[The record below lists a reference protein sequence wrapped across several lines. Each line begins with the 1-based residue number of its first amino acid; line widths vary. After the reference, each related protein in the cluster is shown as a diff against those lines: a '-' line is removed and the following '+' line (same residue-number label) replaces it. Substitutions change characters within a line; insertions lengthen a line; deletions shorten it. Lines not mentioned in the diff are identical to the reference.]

1 MRRTFPLTLSSI
13 GLVAALWGGAAD
25 RAHAASDG
33 LQRLALVVGNARLG
47 SQRVLDPAPRD
58 VRAVAAALR
67 EAGFLV
73 MQREDLSADAL
84 RADLDEFRSRL
95 APGGIG
101 FIYLSTL
108 GAQLDGQTVLLMRD
122 TRLPDAD
129 DATPAQV
136 AAALRRDAVELVEVL
151 HALSGSTAAAPATG
165 PARGPRA
172 LVLDAAWRHPLLD
185 RLPLPGLA
193 EPTLPAGVVVLSS
206 QANGQVQLVPLVGAL
221 PAAPGAAG
229 AAAQPPRELAA
240 TPLARLLVA
249 RFATPGLS
257 TAAALRAVRQDLIDG
272 TQGRVTPWLG
282 GSTDEQT
289 LFSEP
294 RPVVAVAAASAPAP
308 DTRTRSAGERG
319 ERPVFEPRRNAFG
332 HAEGDTL
339 SFRVIDRLKSDE
351 GEERGLEIV
360 AVEAITAAGG
370 LSANGAALLL
380 DAQGRITRQ
389 PRRDGGTSTFSPAL
403 EIWWAAPA
411 RGQVRPVAFAES
423 IEGPGGGTRVRADWV
438 GSAEVGAPRLL
449 ELPAGSFEVLPITSR
464 GTVSEAQASGARV
477 QRKWSRTAW
486 YAPKLGQPV
495 AIDSEDFDPDGKLL
509 KRERIELVHA
519 QTARDAR

>member
-1 MRRTFPLTLSSI
+1 MRRAFHLTLTSTL
-13 GLVAALWGGAAD
+13 LVAALWGGAAQ
-25 RAHAASDG
+25 AASDG

-73 MQREDLSADAL
+73 MQREDLGADAL

-95 APGGIG
+95 AAGGVG
-101 FIYLSTL
+101 FIYISTL
-108 GAQLDGQTVLLMRD
+108 GAQLDGQTLLLMRD

-129 DATPAQV
+129 DASPAQV

-151 HALSGSTAAAPATG
+151 HALSGPSAATPANG
-165 PARGPRA
+165 PTRGPRA

-193 EPTLPAGVVVLSS
+193 EPTLPPGVIALSS
-206 QANGQVQLVPLVGAL
+206 QANGQVQLVPLVGTL
-221 PAAPGAAG
+221 PASTG
-229 AAAQPPRELAA
+229 AAAPPPRELAA
-240 TPLARLLVA
+240 TPLARQLVA

-257 TAAALRAVRQDLIDG
+257 ATAALRAVRQDLIDS

-282 GSTDEQT
+282 GSTDEQVS
-289 LFSEP
+289 FAEP
-294 RPVVAVAAASAPAP
+294 RPAVAVAAASAAPP
-308 DTRTRSAGERG
+308 DTRTRPAGERG

-351 GEERGLEIV
+351 GEERGTEVV
-360 AVEAITAAGG
+360 AIEAITAAGG

-403 EIWWAAPA
+403 DIWWAAPA
-411 RGQVRPVAFAES
+411 RGQVRQLAFAEA
-423 IEGPGGGTRVRADWV
+423 IEGPGGGTRSSADWA

-449 ELPAGSFEVLPITSR
+449 ELPAGSFEVLPITSS
-464 GTVSEAQASGARV
+464 GTVSEALPGGARV

-495 AIDSEDFDPDGKLL
+495 AIDSEDFDAGGKLL
-509 KRERIELVHA
+509 RRERIELVHA